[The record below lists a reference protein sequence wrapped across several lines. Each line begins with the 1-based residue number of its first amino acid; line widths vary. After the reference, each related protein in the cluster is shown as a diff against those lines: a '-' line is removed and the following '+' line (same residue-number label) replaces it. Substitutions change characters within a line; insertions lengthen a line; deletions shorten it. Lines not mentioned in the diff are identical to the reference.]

1 MVPRGALPA
10 QKAGA
15 IRENRGIIAISP
27 RCLRRLRALFLPCA
41 GCSASSCSM
50 APKGAPHFLNGSAAC
65 AFTHNP
71 SIARPYAIPLRI
83 CFGYCRFIKA
93 NRTHIAPSAPKCL
106 FPNLY
111 LRSACA
117 SIINVSLP
125 FQSPINRL
133 VHFRRNAF
141 RQGYRIRR
149 QMSFPY
155 LDSPFAIGTAPSRLS
170 RLNNSIL
177 SKAGPFGLNTFA
189 RLRMAGGFAPLS
201 QDQLKSI

>member
-27 RCLRRLRALFLPCA
+27 RCLRRLRALFLPCP

-65 AFTHNP
+65 LSHITRP
-71 SIARPYAIPLRI
+71 SPGHMPIPLRI
-83 CFGYCRFIKA
+83 CFGYCRFTKA
-93 NRTHIAPSAPKCL
+93 NRTHIAPSAPKYL

-141 RQGYRIRR
+141 RQGYRIRH